1 MIYHIKGA
9 DTMRFYLVFNV
20 HKQRYYIIDMK
31 SSPTLQ
37 QQEQYIVDQT
47 TGIYKSIIESSNDYV
62 EIMNILIEK
71 QFDLIEKGLR

>member
-1 MIYHIKGA
+1 
-9 DTMRFYLVFNV
+9 MRFYLVFNV

>member
-1 MIYHIKGA
+1 
-9 DTMRFYLVFNV
+9 MRFYLVFNV

-37 QQEQYIVDQT
+37 QQEKYIVDQV

-62 EIMNILIEK
+62 EIMNLLIEK
-71 QFDLIEKGLR
+71 QFDLIEKGLNSNATL